1 MRGQCNACSLLDLP
15 DFPEFAQAVRYVDPA
30 TPGDFQSFMIK
41 PAFFGQVH
49 EVRLLILIVLL
60 ILFLVVIP
68 SNLTLLWRLVVATL
82 PSVLF
87 TLQSRVDGT
96 LAGPPNKDMQVQE
109 SKASQ

>member
-1 MRGQCNACSLLDLP
+1 MFPGISRARSRIGPGSL
-15 DFPEFAQAVRYVDPA
+15 A
-30 TPGDFQSFMIK
+30 TVS
-41 PAFFGQVH
+41 
-49 EVRLLILIVLL
+49 EN
-60 ILFLVVIP
+60 P

-109 SKASQ
+109 SKASQYYPGKKVSHPCTY